1 MEEEFRENTGAPQDT
16 REQADIAGVPQD
28 TREQADIT
36 GMPQDIR
43 EQAENTGAPQDTH
56 VRPDDSGDGA
66 PSCGIRFLTDFWEE
80 KYLREYIRDGGSKIK
95 FVTGRP
101 GSGKT
106 YFLQLMTDLARRE
119 HYKTV
124 QFSARDVWMHDFR
137 EIYIEIFHQ
146 CDILDCLEA
155 VSRYL
160 IGEMGFD
167 VQEIPQ
173 GMKFIDYLS
182 QNGMSD
188 ALTKREIRAQ
198 LKQIFLDNPMLDNNF
213 ALACSMLTG
222 SILGY
227 PILEEQNRDLL
238 LAWLEGDRTVKLAQL
253 RAMGFYPG
261 RITRYNARHM
271 LRSLAEVIRMGGYS
285 GLFITIDDLEILI
298 SRSSL
303 EPIHYTKMKREDT
316 YESIRQLIDDI
327 DSMKNI
333 MFVYAFDR
341 KLADDENA
349 GLKSYQAL
357 WMRIQNEI
365 VGERFNRF
373 ADMSD
378 LDRLGAQE
386 YTPDV
391 IMAISES
398 LVKQQKS
405 VPEKPLDQEAAE
417 EILRQARTGAT
428 GIPGLIRTAMQEVRS
443 HV

>member
-1 MEEEFRENTGAPQDT
+1 MNEEY
-16 REQADIAGVPQD
+16 
-28 TREQADIT
+28 
-36 GMPQDIR
+36 
-43 EQAENTGAPQDTH
+43 
-56 VRPDDSGDGA
+56 SGN
-66 PSCGIRFLTDFWEE
+66 GIHFLTDFWEE

-95 FVTGRP
+95 FVTGRQ

-106 YFLQLMTDLARRE
+106 YFLQLMTKLARQE
-119 HYKTV
+119 NYKTV
-124 QFSARDVWMHDFR
+124 RFSARDVWMHDFR

-155 VSRYL
+155 VSHHL
-160 IGEMGFD
+160 IREMGFD
-167 VQEIPQ
+167 VQEIPD
-173 GMKFIDYLS
+173 GMRFIDYLS
-182 QNGMSD
+182 QNGMGD

-227 PILEEQNRDLL
+227 PVLEEQNRELL
-238 LAWLEGDRTVKLAQL
+238 LAWLEGDRTIKLSQL
-253 RAMGFYPG
+253 RAMDFYPS

-285 GLFITIDDLEILI
+285 GVFIAIDDLEILI

-341 KLADDENA
+341 KLMDDENA

-373 ADMSD
+373 ADMVD
-378 LDRLGAQE
+378 LDRLAAQE
-386 YTPDV
+386 YTPEV
-391 IMAISES
+391 IVSMSES
-398 LVKQQKS
+398 MAQMQKS
-405 VPEKPLDQEAAE
+405 IPAAPLNKEAAE
-417 EILRQARTGAT
+417 EIVRQARTGAV
-428 GIPGLIRTAMQEVRS
+428 GIPQLIQNAMQEVDED
-443 HV
+443 V